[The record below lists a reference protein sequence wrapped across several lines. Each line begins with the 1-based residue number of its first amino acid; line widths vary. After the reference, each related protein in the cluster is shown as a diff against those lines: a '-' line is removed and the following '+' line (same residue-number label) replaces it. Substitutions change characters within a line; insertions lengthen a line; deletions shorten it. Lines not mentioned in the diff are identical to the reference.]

1 MKLIDLQ
8 ELTPD
13 PENPNQG
20 TPEGKILL
28 EHSIRK
34 LKCGR
39 SIVVDRNDCIIAGNK
54 TYHAAIANGV
64 EQGIVVET
72 SGDTLVAVMRTDL
85 DLEEETG
92 RTMAIADNRTAEIG
106 LSWSHEKVS
115 AIAESGRDLSGLF
128 SATELDEI
136 IGETNWE
143 TDDGLRDS
151 LFDDDGRSKK
161 DQTIVDPTAV
171 TDTAISIGDISFRI
185 SRHAYLEWKNN
196 LFSKGQVSRQ
206 QVHKALMER
215 LGLCHSS

>member
-39 SIVVDRNDCIIAGNK
+39 SIVVDRNNCIIAGNK

-72 SGDTLVAVMRTDL
+72 SGDTLVAVVRTDL
-85 DLEEETG
+85 DLEQETG
-92 RTMAIADNRTAEIG
+92 RTMAIADNKTAEIG
-106 LSWSHEKVS
+106 LSWSHEKIS

-128 SATELDEI
+128 SDTELDEI
-136 IGETNWE
+136 VSEPDWE
-143 TDDGLRDS
+143 ADKGIRDS
-151 LFDDDGRSKK
+151 LFGGDGRSKK
-161 DQTIVDPTAV
+161 DQTATDSTTA

-185 SRHAYLEWKNN
+185 SRDEYLEWKND
-196 LFSKGQVSRQ
+196 LFSKGQVSQQ
-206 QVHKALMER
+206 QVQKTLMER